1 MKPRRFKQT
10 EMDTELVPLEKLFQK
25 KVLPQKKVLS
35 QKRAAPRVT
44 RPVNRRL
51 WPVQPQPVP
60 MKGLL
65 YLEPEPKPLKGL
77 LDVPTTKRRK

>member
-35 QKRAAPRVT
+35 QRRATPIVT
-44 RPVNRRL
+44 RPVNHRF

-65 YLEPEPKPLKGL
+65 YLEPEPQPLKGL
-77 LDVPTTKRRK
+77 LDVPTTRKK

>member
-10 EMDTELVPLEKLFQK
+10 GIDTGLVPLEKLFQK
-25 KVLPQKKVLS
+25 KVLPQK
-35 QKRAAPRVT
+35 QATPRVT

-77 LDVPTTKRRK
+77 LDVPTTRKK

>member
-10 EMDTELVPLEKLFQK
+10 EMDTELVPLEKLF
-25 KVLPQKKVLS
+25 QKKVLS

-65 YLEPEPKPLKGL
+65 YLEPEPQPLKGL
-77 LDVPTTKRRK
+77 LDVPTTRKK